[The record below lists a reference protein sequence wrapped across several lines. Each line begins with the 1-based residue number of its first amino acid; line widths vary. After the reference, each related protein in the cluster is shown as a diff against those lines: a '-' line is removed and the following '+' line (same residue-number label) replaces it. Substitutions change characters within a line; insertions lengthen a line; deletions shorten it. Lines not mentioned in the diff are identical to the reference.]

1 MEEKNLEEMEEEMVG
16 VVVVGVLMVVG
27 GLSQTQLRTTALAAS
42 ERRLTSIVDES
53 PEFFLNSR
61 FYKLLKTNIYITA
74 VLKTFSFF
82 FPSSLSSSSTAKSWT
97 PSIRPFCTEGRMM
110 RIFVAVKM
118 TKVEKKNSSDN

>member
-74 VLKTFSFF
+74 VLKLF
-82 FPSSLSSSSTAKSWT
+82 LSSSPLPFHPHLQPKAGH
-97 PSIRPFCTEGRMM
+97 RPFDLFALKGE
-110 RIFVAVKM
+110 
-118 TKVEKKNSSDN
+118 